1 MTYYLCA
8 ILIQTIMFYI
18 AMELWKLS
26 GIKFQREIPVCLK
39 EDFLGIPSRT
49 LKHVSSSFV
58 YASKV
63 GICCSHPITYE
74 QNYLVI
80 KYNMPSFYCCFR
92 CHNSSCSFGNCRQ
105 NPFVISNL
113 NAQIYKSVFNGF
125 TSCKRNWYIV
135 IDNFSDIVC

>member
-1 MTYYLCA
+1 MAIFSLYYKQNLIFHIPSTYFTQRDSS
-8 ILIQTIMFYI
+8 IFFT
-18 AMELWKLS
+18 LWNISIYAYVSSTQLS
-26 GIKFQREIPVCLK
+26 TSCVMCFKRRIPVCLK

-80 KYNMPSFYCCFR
+80 KYNMPSYCCCFR
-92 CHNSSCSFGNCRQ
+92 CHNSSCSYSNCRQ

-113 NAQIYKSVFNGF
+113 NAQI
-125 TSCKRNWYIV
+125 
-135 IDNFSDIVC
+135 